1 MLANYAE
8 VLTLPGAWR
17 FSLAGAILRM
27 PMSMVGIS
35 MILTVKAA
43 YGNYTLAG
51 LVVAVSIVGTSVC
64 APILARMVDR
74 YGQRTVMLPS
84 LVVCAVSLAVFS
96 AASMW
101 SAPVWVVFVASAVA
115 GATWGAPGALVR
127 SRWSTVVEEP
137 RQLTAAYALEAAVD
151 EFVFVVGPIVATTV
165 GTALHPATGL
175 ILSIFFIAVGS
186 LGFFSQMETEPPV
199 VQVDRAQRAGTVIT
213 HPVVIGLALTYVGAG
228 AMFGATDVAVVAFT
242 EEHMQPALAGV
253 LLGIFAFG
261 SLVAALIYGARTWRQ
276 PLWKLFSVGIVA
288 LALGTSSFLLATNVW
303 VLGLAMLITGLT
315 IAPTMTNVNMII
327 AKVVPSGQL
336 TEGLTWM
343 STAMNIGVSLGSML
357 SGRSV
362 DVTGAEG
369 GFWVVMA
376 FAWVMVLLMVVGLP
390 SLRRHTERAER
401 PRHLPEVS
409 SGEDAVGGAGEITG
423 GGLYEAQAVP
433 GCVDLRHN

>member
-8 VLTLPGAWR
+8 VLKLPGAWR

-51 LVVAVSIVGTSVC
+51 IVVAVSIVATSVC

-74 YGQRTVMLPS
+74 YGQRKVMLPS
-84 LVVCAVSLAVFS
+84 LVVCTVSLAVFV
-96 AASMW
+96 AASLW
-101 SAPVWVVFVASAVA
+101 SAPVWVVFVASALS

-137 RQLTAAYALEAAVD
+137 RHLTAAYALEAAVD
-151 EFVFVVGPIVATTV
+151 EFVFVVGPIVATMV
-165 GTALHPATGL
+165 GTALHPTTAL
-175 ILSIFFIAVGS
+175 ILSIFFIVVGS
-186 LGFFSQMETEPPV
+186 IGFFSQVESEPPIV
-199 VQVDRAQRAGTVIT
+199 RAEHTEKTGTVIT

-276 PLWKLFSVGIVA
+276 PLWKLFAVGIVA

-303 VLGLAMLITGLT
+303 VLGVAMLITGLT

-357 SGRSV
+357 SGRWV
-362 DVTGAEG
+362 DTSGAEG

-376 FAWVMVLLMVVGLP
+376 FAWVMVLLMVIGLP
-390 SLRRHTERAER
+390 TLRRDTMRAER
-401 PRHLPEVS
+401 TPQLPPLADE
-409 SGEDAVGGAGEITG
+409 AGTAG
-423 GGLYEAQAVP
+423 DV
-433 GCVDLRHN
+433 H

>member
-74 YGQRTVMLPS
+74 YGQRKVMLPS
-84 LVVCAVSLAVFS
+84 LVICAVSLAVFS
-96 AASMW
+96 VASLW
-101 SAPVWVVFVASAVA
+101 VAPVWVVFVASALS

-127 SRWSTVVEEP
+127 SRWSTVVQEP

-151 EFVFVVGPIVATTV
+151 EFVFVVGPIVATMV

-175 ILSIFFIAVGS
+175 ILSILFITIGS
-186 LGFFSQMETEPPV
+186 VGFFSQVDTEPPIV
-199 VQVDRAQRAGTVIT
+199 HVDRTQRAGTVIT

-228 AMFGATDVAVVAFT
+228 AMFGATDVSVVAFT
-242 EEHMQPALAGV
+242 EENMQPALAGV

-276 PLWKLFSVGIVA
+276 PLWKLFGIGVVA
-288 LALGTSSFLLATNVW
+288 LALGTSSFLLATNMW
-303 VLGLAMLITGLT
+303 VLGMAMLVTGLT

-357 SGRSV
+357 SGRWV
-362 DVTGAEG
+362 DANGAAG

-376 FAWVMVLLMVVGLP
+376 FAWIMVVLMIVGLP
-390 SLRRHTERAER
+390 SLRRHTVSAERAS
-401 PRHLPEVS
+401 HLPAIENDGEH
-409 SGEDAVGGAGEITG
+409 SGED
-423 GGLYEAQAVP
+423 
-433 GCVDLRHN
+433 H

>member
-74 YGQRTVMLPS
+74 YGQRKVMLPS
-84 LVVCAVSLAVFS
+84 LVICAVSLAVFS
-96 AASMW
+96 VASLW
-101 SAPVWVVFVASAVA
+101 VAPVWVVFVASALS

-127 SRWSTVVEEP
+127 SRWSTVVQEP

-151 EFVFVVGPIVATTV
+151 EFVFVVGPIVATMV

-175 ILSIFFIAVGS
+175 ILSILFITIGS
-186 LGFFSQMETEPPV
+186 VGFFSQVDTEPPIV
-199 VQVDRAQRAGTVIT
+199 HVDRTQRAGTVIT

-228 AMFGATDVAVVAFT
+228 AMFGATDVSVVAFT
-242 EEHMQPALAGV
+242 EENMQPALAGV

-276 PLWKLFSVGIVA
+276 PLWKLFGMGVVA
-288 LALGTSSFLLATNVW
+288 LALGTSSFLLATNMW
-303 VLGLAMLITGLT
+303 VLGLAMLVTGLT

-357 SGRSV
+357 SGRWV
-362 DVTGAEG
+362 DANGAAG

-376 FAWVMVLLMVVGLP
+376 FAWIMVVLMIVGLP
-390 SLRRHTERAER
+390 SLRRHTVSAERAS
-401 PRHLPEVS
+401 HLPAIENDGEH
-409 SGEDAVGGAGEITG
+409 SGED
-423 GGLYEAQAVP
+423 
-433 GCVDLRHN
+433 H